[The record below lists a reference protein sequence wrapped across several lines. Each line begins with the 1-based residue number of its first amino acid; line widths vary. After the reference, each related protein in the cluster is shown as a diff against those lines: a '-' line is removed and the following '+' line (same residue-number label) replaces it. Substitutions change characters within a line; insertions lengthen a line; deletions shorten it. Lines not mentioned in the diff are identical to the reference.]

1 MKSSLALATVIL
13 LGWNSTLAL
22 DREWKELCYRGHTR
36 YTVQRDSAGTWI
48 HAEAIGQNSALFCS
62 TKPVLRGAKLEWR
75 WRVLRHPA
83 GADTDVR
90 SGDDRAAAVF
100 VLVHRSVLPW
110 RTRGLLYQ
118 WVPARDCGRWTQS
131 PYASGIKVITLEN
144 APADSVWRSEQR
156 DLSADLRAC
165 FGTVPPN
172 IEAVGILCD
181 ADDTGDHAIADFG
194 PLEIVTADGQR

>member
-1 MKSSLALATVIL
+1 MKVPLGFATLIL
-13 LGWNSTLAL
+13 LGWNSPLAR
-22 DREWKELCYRGHTR
+22 DSEWKEVSYRGYTH
-36 YTVQRDSAGTWI
+36 YTVQRDSSGSWM
-48 HAEAIGQNSALFCS
+48 HAEAIGQNSALFYS
-62 TKPVLRGAKLEWR
+62 TKPVPRGAALKWR
-75 WRVLRHPA
+75 WRVFRHPA

-90 SGDDRAAAVF
+90 SRDDRAAAVF
-100 VLVHRSVLPW
+100 VLVHRSILPW

-118 WVPARDCGRWTQS
+118 WAPGRDCGRWTQS

-165 FGTVPPN
+165 FGAVPSS
-172 IEAVGILCD
+172 IEAIGILCD

-194 PLEIVTADGQR
+194 SLEIVPAEDHR